1 MERIRQALEQATIDR
16 EKSGVKKSSVAPQ
29 VSARNGSAVQD
40 STPVSRGQIGKI
52 HPSDVVYSET
62 RNIEL
67 SRQTMIDNN
76 LVAAIQGHE
85 LQDAYRILR
94 TQVMKEM
101 RANNWNMIAVTGPHQ
116 GAGKTTTAINLAI
129 ALSMDVSHTVM
140 LVDADLRRPSVHE
153 YFGFEPETG
162 LSDYLLHGAPVKD
175 MLFHPPIDRLCVL
188 PGRERVDNSAE
199 MLGSPQAAELAHEL
213 KTRYDDR
220 LIVLDLPPILSSD
233 DVTMSDQY
241 IDCVLMV
248 TEAGVT
254 KRAELTDAF
263 RVLKKIP
270 VLGTVLNKIP
280 NKKFKARY

>member
-16 EKSGVKKSSVAPQ
+16 EKAGVKKP
-29 VSARNGSAVQD
+29 AVTPPPGIQAGVVPAE
-40 STPVSRGQIGKI
+40 PVSHQRRSTKV

-62 RNIEL
+62 RSIEV
-67 SRQTMIDNN
+67 SRQTLIDNN
-76 LVAAIQGHE
+76 LVAGIQGHE
-85 LQDAYRILR
+85 LQDTYRILR
-94 TQVMKEM
+94 TQIMKEM

-129 ALSMDVSHTVM
+129 ALSMDVSHTVL
-140 LVDADLRRPSVHE
+140 LVDADLRRPSIHE
-153 YFGFEPETG
+153 YFDYQPETG
-162 LSDYLLHGAPVKD
+162 LSDHLQNGAPVKD
-175 MLFHPPIDRLCVL
+175 MLFHPPIDRLTVL

-199 MLGSPQAAELAHEL
+199 LLGSPQAADLAREL

-248 TEAGVT
+248 AEAGVT
-254 KRAELTDAF
+254 KRAELTEAF
-263 RVLKKIP
+263 RVLKDIP
-270 VLGTVLNKIP
+270 VMGTVLNKIP
-280 NKKFKARY
+280 KRKFKARY